1 MKIPVFVRGSK
12 ANIDTAIANGE
23 IKYPAYIWEKSS
35 GEWWFLNEN
44 NTIEKGASHTP
55 VTALSGT
62 IEAPITISAIDEDG
76 LYAVKG
82 VYRIAPYENMTLFS
96 TNSYVLFF
104 IKTYSGEKRIKRIA
118 EDEINDYIIANDTVT
133 TDNYITEQSLM
144 ARNYVDSDTLSE
156 SIAEVEQSVKDYVD
170 RQIGDSVPD
179 IIGEEIDKKVVPATE
194 DEIRSLFA
202 NAQQT

>member
-1 MKIPVFVRGSK
+1 M
-12 ANIDTAIANGE
+12 
-23 IKYPAYIWEKSS
+23 
-35 GEWWFLNEN
+35 
-44 NTIEKGASHTP
+44 
-55 VTALSGT
+55 
-62 IEAPITISAIDEDG
+62 
-76 LYAVKG
+76 KG

-118 EDEINDYIIANDTVT
+118 EDEINDYIIATDTVT

-179 IIGEEIDKKVVPATE
+179 IIDEEIDKKVVPATE
-194 DEIRSLFA
+194 DEIRSLFT